1 MVLASVKK
9 KPSCIS
15 GLFIIRISGV
25 FINRIGIRPAIYVT
39 LTPCTC
45 RRGPVLPAEGGGRD
59 LLPALHAGH
68 YSGER

>member
-9 KPSCIS
+9 NLCIS